1 MIMAWALAA
10 TLAATLATAGAPA
23 EATDEAWAAIERGDF
38 EAAVALW
45 RPFAAE
51 GDVNAML
58 GIAHVAAMRGDD
70 AEAAQWYAR
79 AAARG
84 DATARALLASAYL
97 EGRGL
102 PRDPVRAYAWYEL
115 AARAGHANAARA
127 RDLAAKWL
135 TPEQVGVARAL
146 IVKWHREGF
155 AEAR

>member
-1 MIMAWALAA
+1 MIMILVLLLAA
-10 TLAATLATAGAPA
+10 TGARA
-23 EATDEAWAAIERGDF
+23 ETTDEAWAAIERGDLD
-38 EAAVALW
+38 AAVALW
-45 RPFAAE
+45 HPFAAK
-51 GDVNAML
+51 GDTNAML
-58 GIAHVAAMRGDD
+58 GIAHVAALRGDD
-70 AEAAQWYAR
+70 TEAAQWYAR

-97 EGRGL
+97 EGRGV

-135 TPEQVGVARAL
+135 SPGQVGVARAL
-146 IVKWHREGF
+146 IVKWHQEGF

>member
-1 MIMAWALAA
+1 MMIMILALF
-10 TLAATLATAGAPA
+10 LATTGARAGT
-23 EATDEAWAAIERGDF
+23 TDEAWAAIERGDL

-45 RPFAAE
+45 QPFAAR
-51 GDVNAML
+51 GDTNAML
-58 GIAHVAAMRGDD
+58 GMAHVAAIRGDD

-97 EGRGL
+97 EGRGVA
-102 PRDPVRAYAWYEL
+102 RDPVRAYAWYDL
-115 AARAGHANAARA
+115 AATAGHANAARA

-135 TPEQVGVARAL
+135 SPEQVGLARAL